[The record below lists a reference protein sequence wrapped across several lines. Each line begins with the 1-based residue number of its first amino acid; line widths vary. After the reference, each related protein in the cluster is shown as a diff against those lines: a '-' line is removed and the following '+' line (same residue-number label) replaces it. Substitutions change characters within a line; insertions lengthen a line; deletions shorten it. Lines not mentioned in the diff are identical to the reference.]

1 MNRRRQEEMTR
12 QERMAALI
20 RGEPIDRVPLMLFG
34 GSGFCA
40 RNAGYTL
47 AEGYGDPQKSFK
59 AQVMIMEQFGF
70 YVEPYLNYASYG
82 AWEFGGEARL
92 PGSEWEQAPKV
103 VRTAVQ
109 SEEEVWNLKLPD
121 VTGAGLLPR
130 IFEFCRIAVAH
141 DLPAI
146 VPCGSPFTH
155 AGNICGV
162 ERLCRWIIK
171 KPDLVHHVLR
181 LATDHIL
188 QIVKYAIDTFGAD
201 RVTGFE
207 GVTIEANQI
216 ISPKQFA
223 EFALPYI
230 KEVHEKVM
238 AMGIKRFSHYHI
250 CGEHNQNLPYLD
262 EVPVP
267 PSSVASFGHEVD
279 LTTAIKHFGNKC
291 IIAGN
296 VNTSLIQ
303 TGTPQQVYEAC
314 CDCIEKGKKA
324 PRGYALMAGCGM
336 PPKAP
341 PENVLM
347 MKKAVEDC
355 GWYN

>member
-1 MNRRRQEEMTR
+1 MTSR
-12 QERMAALI
+12 ERVAALI
-20 RGEPIDRVPLMLFG
+20 RGEPVDRVPLMLFG

-40 RNAGYTL
+40 RNAGYLL
-47 AEGYGDPQKSFK
+47 ADAYGNPEKSFH
-59 AQVMIMEQFGF
+59 AQVKIMEQFDF

-82 AWEFGGEARL
+82 AWEFGGEAKL
-92 PGSEWEQAPKV
+92 PSGEWEQAPKI
-103 VRTAVQ
+103 VRTAVE
-109 SEEEVWNLKLPD
+109 SEEDAWNLKLPD
-121 VTGAGLLPR
+121 VTRAGLLPR
-130 IFEFCRIAVAH
+130 IMEFCKLAVKH
-141 DLPAI
+141 DLPA
-146 VPCGSPFTH
+146 VVTCGSPFTH

-188 QIVKYAIDTFGAD
+188 EVVKYWVDTFGAE
-201 RVTGFE
+201 RVNGFD

-216 ISPKQFA
+216 ISPKQFV

-230 KEVHEKVM
+230 EEVHEKVM
-238 AMGIKRFSHYHI
+238 KMGVKRFSHFHI
-250 CGEHNQNLPYLD
+250 CGEHNQNLPYLA
-262 EVPVP
+262 EVPVDA
-267 PSSVASFGHEVD
+267 SSVASFGHEVD
-279 LTTAIKHFGNKC
+279 IATAIKYFGNKC

-303 TGTPQQVYEAC
+303 TGTPQQVYDAC
-314 CDCIEKGKKA
+314 RDCIEKGKKA
-324 PRGYALMAGCGM
+324 PRGYALMAGCAL

-341 PENVLM
+341 LENVYM
-347 MKKAVEDC
+347 MKKAVDDF